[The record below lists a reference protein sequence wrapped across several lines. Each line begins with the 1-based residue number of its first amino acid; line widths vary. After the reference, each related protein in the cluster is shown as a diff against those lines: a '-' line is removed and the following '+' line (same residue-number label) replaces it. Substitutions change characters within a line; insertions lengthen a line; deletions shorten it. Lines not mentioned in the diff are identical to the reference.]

1 MTNAAHPSNGLDAG
15 NTLSPE
21 DLQRDRRMEIL
32 LDEMVTVR
40 SISLPED
47 FSARVL
53 AARPFAPWEVRRRTS
68 WRMPVFFG
76 AAFLVSSLAIG
87 LAPLWSLGTST
98 AILTWVRLLQ
108 VALSGPVEAAVQM
121 GPALAEAFS
130 QAAHAAPLPYV
141 AGGFALAAFGAL
153 SAILAVRSARVA
165 ASTR

>member
-1 MTNAAHPSNGLDAG
+1 MTNAAPPSTGPDAE
-15 NTLSPE
+15 NTLSAE
-21 DLQRDRRMEIL
+21 DLLRDRRLELL
-32 LDEMVTVR
+32 LDEMVTGDSV
-40 SISLPED
+40 SLPQD

-53 AARPFAPWEVRRRTS
+53 AARPFAPWEVRRRAS
-68 WRMPVFFG
+68 WRVPVFFG

-98 AILTWVRLLQ
+98 AVLTWVRLLQ
-108 VALSGPVEAAVQM
+108 VALSRPVEAAVQV